1 MSVSVAMAVEVAG
14 GQERRRQWRRLWGC
28 ARSGGCPGPTLGPRT
43 VKPARQWRLVGCESL
58 CMKQPKRK
66 PIEVKKHSSC
76 SEGMWITAS
85 RTGAQYLNGV
95 AQGCRRRSSKVCA
108 RDVRIQEERRA

>member
-1 MSVSVAMAVEVAG
+1 MLRSKHS
-14 GQERRRQWRRLWGC
+14 RKNRQKLKL
-28 ARSGGCPGPTLGPRT
+28 P
-43 VKPARQWRLVGCESL
+43 KKK
-58 CMKQPKRK
+58 KQPKRK

-95 AQGCRRRSSKVCA
+95 AQGCRRRSSEVCA
-108 RDVRIQEERRA
+108 RDVRVQEERRA